1 MLHRDIAYP
10 ISDAPLGISSEKGG
24 TQIHIL
30 KDGEDTSSR
39 HCTIR
44 REGKQVVLTN
54 LSRSGTLLDGVK
66 ITGSTPLTLGQK
78 IKTGES
84 EEALQLIACLQRDE
98 T

>member
-1 MLHRDIAYP
+1 VLHRDIAYP

-30 KDGEDTSSR
+30 KDSEGASSR

-44 REGKQVVLTN
+44 RQGKQVVLTN

-66 ITGSTPLTLGQK
+66 ITGSTPLTRGQK

-84 EEALQLIACLQRDE
+84 EEALQLIACLQKDE